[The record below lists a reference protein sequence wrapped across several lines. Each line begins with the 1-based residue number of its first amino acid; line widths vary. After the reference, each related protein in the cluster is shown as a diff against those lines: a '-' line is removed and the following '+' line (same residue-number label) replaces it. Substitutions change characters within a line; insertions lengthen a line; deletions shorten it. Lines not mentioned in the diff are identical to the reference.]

1 MKEKSLESVIRLFA
15 LAANF
20 RAGMGY
26 SLMSNIVEM
35 YLSSMFSKQTTETN
49 LELFLEKIQ
58 EYEGKRKNL
67 KENWHDYYESEID
80 AQSYILSRELEMSDR
95 LLVLI
100 YLIEFI
106 PFLQNKTSQ
115 NQAAQQDDDIYNLL
129 AKIGGNL
136 NIAQN
141 DISDC
146 LSFVES
152 HYEKLTENNNVFV
165 LTDNQTLTIPGVRVR
180 SIKKLDGQLIF
191 IKLRSL
197 NTILFKVSGEAH
209 FEMNSK
215 QVFKR
220 RTYLLTA
227 GSVIMVNDLVP
238 VYYNDVIKELSD
250 RNWVSD
256 LKLIVEDVEY
266 RFPNGQVG
274 IHPLSFSLKNG
285 EMLAV
290 MGGSGTGKTTLMNLM
305 IGFAKPF
312 KGTIKLNGVDV
323 SNQPQM
329 IRDYIGYVPQEDA
342 LHEYL
347 SVYDNLYYNARLS
360 LGNISKSEID
370 DSIHAILKELNIY
383 DIKDLRVGSPVD
395 KIISGGQR
403 KRLNIGLELIRNPGI
418 LFLDEPTSGLSSS
431 DSEKVMGLLK
441 DLTLKGRMVIVN
453 IHQPSSDIFKLF
465 DKLLL
470 MDEGGRCAYYGA
482 SMHVN
487 SFLKRS
493 LRLVDSHMSE
503 CQLCGNLN
511 TEDIFHLMQKHK
523 IGQDGNTRTERVI
536 SPERWHRHFIRI
548 YHATVRDDH
557 HETSPLQS
565 LGIKRAG
572 IFNQFRYFFIRN
584 VKTKLADR
592 QTVLMSLL
600 MPPILGLL
608 LSFFSMHISSKLGV
622 YQFSENHNIPAF
634 VFMSVIVA
642 IFIGM
647 MASSQEIIKDRMIL
661 RREAFLSLN
670 FRSYVFA
677 KLLYLIL
684 LSGIQMGLYVWMTA
698 YVLEIPNYGNVNF
711 EVMWITAVCANCM
724 GLFLSSIFNSISAV
738 YIAIP
743 FVIIP
748 QLLLAGAVIRYDYIH
763 PLFTKNQQVP
773 WIAQLMVSRWSYEAL
788 SVNIFE
794 NNPYGKMFYPVDQ
807 QISDASY
814 VQNLLLPEVENHF
827 FGNNQTSDYYLTP
840 DSVQYQLVVNG
851 LKDLEMYG
859 YSVPVDLTGNKIEGY
874 QILETIEQ
882 IQANVSSK
890 YDSLIGVRDAM
901 ILSIGQEKYNDLRQR
916 NSNKNLTDFVTNSDN
931 INNIYVEN
939 NHFRRKYRPV
949 YYHSKQNWG
958 GTHYFSPEKRIGSL
972 AVKTPDYNV
981 LIILLQS
988 ALWLI
993 ALFLRPV
1000 K

>member
-1 MKEKSLESVIRLFA
+1 MKEKSLESVICLYA
-15 LAANF
+15 LVANF
-20 RAGMGY
+20 KAGVGY

-35 YLSSMFSKQTTETN
+35 YLSSIFSKQTTETH
-49 LELFLEKIQ
+49 LDQFLLKIQ
-58 EYEGKRKNL
+58 EYDGKRKSL
-67 KENWHDYYESEID
+67 KEDWSNFFMSELD
-80 AQSYILSRELEMSDR
+80 AQSYILSRELEMTDR

-115 NQAAQQDDDIYNLL
+115 NQASQSDIDIYNLL
-129 AKIGGNL
+129 NKVGNNL
-136 NIAQN
+136 NIAP
-141 DISDC
+141 DDFSDC

-152 HYEKLTENNNVFV
+152 NYEKLSENNNVFV
-165 LTDNQTLTIPGVRVR
+165 LTDNPTLTIPGVRVR
-180 SIKKLDGQLIF
+180 SMPKLDGQLIF

-220 RTYLLTA
+220 RTYLFTS

-238 VYYNDVIKELSD
+238 VYYNDVIKSLT
-250 RNWVSD
+250 RRQWVND
-256 LKLIVEDVEY
+256 LKLVVDNVEY
-266 RFPNGQVG
+266 RFPNGHIG
-274 IHPLSFSLKNG
+274 IHPLSFSLSNG

-305 IGFAKPF
+305 IGFAQPF
-312 KGTIKLNGVDV
+312 RGTIKLNGVDV
-323 SNQPQM
+323 SNQPRM

-342 LHEYL
+342 LLEHL
-347 SVYDNLYYNARLS
+347 SVYDNLYYTARLS
-360 LGNISKSEID
+360 NGKVSENETDANVIS
-370 DSIHAILKELNIY
+370 ILKELNLY
-383 DIKDLRVGSPVD
+383 EVKNLRVGSPVD

-441 DLTLKGRMVIVN
+441 DLTLQGRMVIVN

-511 TEDIFHLMQKHK
+511 TEDIFHLMQMHK
-523 IGQDGNTRTERVI
+523 IGQDGKMRPERLI
-536 SPERWHRHFIRI
+536 SPDRWHRQFTRI
-548 YHATVRDDH
+548 HHASANDSDQPTP
-557 HETSPLQS
+557 PLQS
-565 LGIKRAG
+565 LGIKRANV
-572 IFNQFRYFFIRN
+572 FNQFRYFFIRN
-584 VKTKLADR
+584 VKTKIADR
-592 QTVLMSLL
+592 QTILMSLI
-600 MPPILGLL
+600 MPPVLGLL
-608 LSFFSMHISSKLGV
+608 LSFFSMHISPKLGM
-622 YQFSENHNIPAF
+622 YQYRENQNIPAF
-634 VFMSVIVA
+634 IFMSVIVA

-684 LSGIQMGLYVWMTA
+684 LSGIQMAMYVWVTA
-698 YVLEIPNYGNVNF
+698 YVLEIPNFGNINF

-724 GLFLSSIFNSISAV
+724 GLFLSSIFKSISAV

-773 WIAQLMVSRWSYEAL
+773 WIAQVMVSRWTYEAM
-788 SVNIFE
+788 SVNIFK
-794 NNPYGKMFYPVDQ
+794 NNPYREQFYEIDQ
-807 QISDASY
+807 QMSDASY
-814 VQNLLLPEVENHF
+814 LQNLLLPEIEDHF
-827 FGNNQTSDYYLTP
+827 FGSNQTSDYYLTP
-840 DSVQYQLVVNG
+840 DSAKYSLIVSG
-851 LKDLEMYG
+851 LNDLKMYG
-859 YSVPVDLTGNKIEGY
+859 YSVPIDLSIPKIEGSAM
-874 QILETIEQ
+874 LETIEK
-882 IQANVSSK
+882 IQSEVSVK
-890 YDSLIGVRDAM
+890 YDSLIAVKDAM
-901 ILSIGQEKYNDLRQR
+901 VLSLDPEKYNELRQR
-916 NSNKNLTDFVTNSDN
+916 YSNKKLSDFVTNSDN
-931 INNIYVEN
+931 VNNIYVEN
-939 NHFRRKYRPV
+939 NRFVRKYRPI
-949 YYHSKQNWG
+949 YYQSQQNWG
-958 GTHYFSPEKRIGSL
+958 GTHYFSPEKRIGSMPV
-972 AVKTPDYNV
+972 ATPVYNIF
-981 LIILLQS
+981 IILLQS
-988 ALWLI
+988 AFWI
-993 ALFLRPV
+993 VILFFRPV